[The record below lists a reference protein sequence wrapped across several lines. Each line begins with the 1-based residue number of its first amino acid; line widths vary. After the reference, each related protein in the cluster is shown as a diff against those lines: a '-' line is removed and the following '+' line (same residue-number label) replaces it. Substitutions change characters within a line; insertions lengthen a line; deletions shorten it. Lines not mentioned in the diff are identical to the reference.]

1 MFWKQMTVKILVYI
15 VKARLCYSCFYAKIS
30 KSHYKNDRPF
40 FPVAGLNQLMVT
52 HVLKTLNAWILFCK
66 TWMATENGY
75 YKKLRKVKLI
85 PSN

>member
-1 MFWKQMTVKILVYI
+1 MTVKILVYI

-52 HVLKTLNAWILFCK
+52 HVLKTLNA
-66 TWMATENGY
+66 
-75 YKKLRKVKLI
+75 
-85 PSN
+85 